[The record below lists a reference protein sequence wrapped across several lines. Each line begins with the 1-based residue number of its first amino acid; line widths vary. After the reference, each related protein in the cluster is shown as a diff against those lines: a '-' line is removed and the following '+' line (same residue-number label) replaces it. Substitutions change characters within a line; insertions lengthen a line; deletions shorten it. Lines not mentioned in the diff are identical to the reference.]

1 MAALRFFHAQRT
13 PAQIGRW
20 FFKLERVDRQTVLE
34 LLAKNPII
42 ASVKDEAGLSAALDS
57 DVPVIFLLFGDIV
70 TVGMLTR
77 RAHAAGKAVFVH
89 MDLVEGLASREVSV
103 DFIAHGTVAD
113 GVLSTKAGLTRRAKE
128 LGLVSVQ
135 RFFLLDSMA
144 LENIQKHHAQDTSDL
159 IEVLP
164 GLMPKII
171 HQVMETVDKPV
182 IAGGL
187 IREKE
192 DVTAALAAG
201 AVAVSATSP
210 DVWAM

>member
-57 DVPVIFLLFGDIV
+57 DVPAVV
-70 TVGMLTR
+70 KRVR
-77 RAHAAGKAVFVH
+77 ESGKYALVH
-89 MDLVEGLASREVSV
+89 LDLVEGLASREVSV